1 MAEGGADPAEHGRS
15 VPFIRSYEAQ
25 TTPLPRVRPE
35 ERSGPEAPDGRAD
48 LTRTQEF
55 RAVTAGTGRR
65 EHGLAGRA
73 VRAVTNVSQ
82 RGAYTIAAVIGTVIA
97 IMLVFLVFS
106 DDKPQR
112 DGGSG
117 AAGAARPSAVSSS
130 ARPSPRPTL
139 PRLPRV
145 PSRRNMPVH
154 PGPGTPVAS
163 YVTDRTAGI
172 GYAGFGAPWRE
183 TKLAPFGSAQ
193 RAGAVRLPQAVIG
206 SAPYPGAP
214 GTPTVYA
221 DYRRLAARAAR
232 WSLRYQPPGAKL
244 TWTAS
249 QPVRRGMGWLLGY
262 RIRYVIDGERRS
274 SRAIVAIVESGKSK
288 PAMLFATVPDDRA
301 ERYRDLNMLAWTISP
316 I

>member
-1 MAEGGADPAEHGRS
+1 MAEGGADPAEHGRGT
-15 VPFIRSYEAQ
+15 PFIRSYEAH

-35 ERSGPEAPDGRAD
+35 ERSEPESSALLAD
-48 LTRTQEF
+48 LARTQEF
-55 RAVTAGTGRR
+55 RAVTVGTGRR
-65 EHGLAGRA
+65 EHGMAGRA
-73 VRAVTNVSQ
+73 VRAVRNVPR
-82 RGAYTIAAVIGTVIA
+82 RGVYTIAAVIGTVIA
-97 IMLVFLVFS
+97 IVLVFLVFS
-106 DDKPQR
+106 DDKPRR
-112 DGGSG
+112 DAGSG
-117 AAGAARPSAVSSS
+117 AAGAVRSPTVTPSAS
-130 ARPSPRPTL
+130 PSPRPAL
-139 PRLPRV
+139 PTLPRV

-154 PGPGTPVAS
+154 PGPGTPVAA
-163 YVTDRTAGI
+163 YVTDREAGI
-172 GYAGFGAPWRE
+172 SYARFGTPWRE
-183 TKLAPFGSAQ
+183 TKLAPFEAVQ
-193 RAGAVRLPQAVIG
+193 RAGAVRHPQAVIG

-214 GTPTVYA
+214 GAPTAYA

-262 RIRYVIDGERRS
+262 RVRYVIDGEQRS
-274 SRAIVAIVESGKSK
+274 SQAIVAIVGTGRSK